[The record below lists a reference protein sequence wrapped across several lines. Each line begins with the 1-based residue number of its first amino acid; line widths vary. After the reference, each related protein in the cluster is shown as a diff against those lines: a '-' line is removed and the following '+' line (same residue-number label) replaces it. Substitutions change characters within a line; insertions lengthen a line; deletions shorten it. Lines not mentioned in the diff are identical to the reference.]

1 MLLYRKMKKQ
11 IVLVDIK
18 DTSSADWK
26 ILRFETCGTTLAEK
40 LRMRSAGLV
49 IASTKVSAWVI
60 GEVHDGYTIVSENS
74 DVPYYEGQEPFG
86 DDALFYQSF
95 VVDVVTNAR
104 L

>member
-1 MLLYRKMKKQ
+1 M
-11 IVLVDIK
+11 DIK

-26 ILRFETCGTTLAEK
+26 ILRFETCGTSLAEK
-40 LRMRSAGLV
+40 LKMRSAGLV
-49 IASTKVSAWVI
+49 ISASKVSAWTI

-86 DDALFYQSF
+86 DSALYYQSF
-95 VVDVVTNAR
+95 VVDVVTGVQ